1 MFKSTK
7 EIKAIEVTFVE
18 QGEGVIGVST
28 NTLRISPEHLALLFA
43 TVDEFDG
50 FTDPKG
56 QEAFEELK
64 RVFRVEELYE
74 ASRKS

>member
-18 QGEGVIGVST
+18 QGEGVST

-50 FTDPKG
+50 FTNPKV

-64 RVFRVEELYE
+64 RVFRVEELHE
-74 ASRKS
+74 AIRKS